1 MVLPSPKLL
10 VVLLIPAVIVAVFPS
25 RAMIT
30 AMLGYDAAV
39 LLLLLIDLAYSTRP
53 AQVRLT
59 RRLPTHLLLGADNRI
74 IWEIEN
80 TAAWDLALRVAD
92 TVPESFDADGLP
104 MHLKIRGRSR
114 AQVHYSVRPT
124 RRGLYELGDVWLR
137 YSTRLGLAI
146 RQQRRSTKASAKVY
160 PGVLGLGRHRLALSA
175 RRLMQMGL
183 IGSRQRGRGG
193 EFESL
198 RDYVPGDDLADVSW
212 KSTARRGRLTT
223 RAYQAE
229 RSQNVML
236 VVDCGR
242 LMTPEVDGMSRLD
255 YAVNAALLLTYVA
268 VKQGD
273 YVGMVGFSDRIES
286 YMPLTKGRG
295 ALMRMNEALYR
306 LEPRLREPD
315 YERVCRFLG
324 LRQRKRSLIVIFT
337 DVIDTEASATLLAY
351 TARFARYHLPLCV
364 TMRDLEVESIAR
376 APGGTG
382 GDGDTGGTGGTG
394 GAGDPSD
401 CFRQSVALQM
411 LHRRALALQ
420 RMRRSGVDVL
430 DAHPLTLT
438 PNLLERY
445 LALKQRHRL

>member
-10 VVLLIPAVIVAVFPS
+10 VLLLVPAVVIAVFPT
-25 RAMIT
+25 RVLVM
-30 AMLGYDAAV
+30 AMLGYDAALLLV
-39 LLLLLIDLAYSTRP
+39 LLLDLTYSTRP
-53 AQVRLT
+53 HQVRLT
-59 RRLPTHLLLGADNRI
+59 RRLSTHLLLGVENRI
-74 IWEIEN
+74 VLDVEN
-80 TAAWDLALRVAD
+80 TGHSGVDLRITD
-92 TVPESFDADGLP
+92 TPPESFDTRGLP
-104 MHLKIRGRSR
+104 IRLKILERSR
-114 AQVHYSVRPT
+114 AEAEYTVRPT
-124 RRGLYELGDVWLR
+124 KRGLYELGDVWLR

-146 RQQRRSTKASAKVY
+146 RQQRRPMRTAMKVY
-160 PGVLGLGRHRLALSA
+160 PGVQGLARHRLALSA
-175 RRLMQMGL
+175 RRLMQLGL

-229 RSQNVML
+229 RSQNVLL
-236 VVDCGR
+236 VIDCGR
-242 LMTPEVDGMSRLD
+242 LMSPEVEGVSRLD
-255 YAVNAALLLTYVA
+255 YAVHAALLLTYVA

-295 ALMRMNEALYR
+295 ALTRMNEALYR

-315 YERVCRFLG
+315 YQGVCRFLG

-364 TMRDLEVESIAR
+364 TMRDLEVESIAQ
-376 APGGTG
+376 ATG
-382 GDGDTGGTGGTG
+382 GS
-394 GAGDPSD
+394 AADPSG
-401 CFRQSVALQM
+401 CFRQAVALQV
-411 LHRRALALQ
+411 LQRRALALQ

-445 LALKQRHRL
+445 LALKQRNRL